1 MRFTQ
6 EEISSNCI
14 PFEKA
19 IDLLKFELNVY
30 TDPMNNNDI
39 IISGESKILKI
50 KFKYNIGKEILCGFD
65 VITSL
70 KFTIMKNLQLE
81 ELLSVQIDVS
91 DDTVQLDWL
100 IKDNLKQLGPI

>member
-14 PFEKA
+14 PFQKA
-19 IDLLKFELNVY
+19 MDLLKFELNVY
-30 TDPMNNNDI
+30 TDPANENDI
-39 IISGESKILKI
+39 IISGGSKILKT

-65 VITSL
+65 AITSI
-70 KFTIMKNLQLE
+70 KFTIMKNFQLE

-91 DDTVQLDWL
+91 DDTPKLLWL
-100 IKDNLKQLGPI
+100 INDNMNKIVRI